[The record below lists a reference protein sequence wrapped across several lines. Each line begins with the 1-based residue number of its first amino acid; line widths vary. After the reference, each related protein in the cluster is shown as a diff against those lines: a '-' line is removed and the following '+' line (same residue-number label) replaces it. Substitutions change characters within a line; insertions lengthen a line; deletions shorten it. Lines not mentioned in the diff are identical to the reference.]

1 MSLDT
6 KEGAWRLGAR
16 RRHGTV
22 EVGDLVPLP
31 QRLVVGRVTN
41 HVPAVRRKADR
52 DCAEGTEGAEGA
64 KRAGNGVSRGRV
76 DNGQRGGFGGDR
88 GRGVCVNPGQNWAGN
103 GCQCLSVLGITF
115 SPCCTRQ
122 DSQGS
127 RPTPTR
133 PKTDWPV
140 MSTGAP
146 PYTVLKS
153 PHTLCSKRV

>member
-103 GCQCLSVLGITF
+103 GCRVCQSWESHF
-115 SPCCTRQ
+115 PHAARA
-122 DSQGS
+122 
-127 RPTPTR
+127 RTPKVR
-133 PKTDWPV
+133 DQHLH
-140 MSTGAP
+140 A
-146 PYTVLKS
+146 LKRIG
-153 PHTLCSKRV
+153 L